1 MVINTA
7 FFEIKLIV
15 KMFIVLLTNVIENI
29 IKKISSNKLINYL
42 LSVKKN

>member
-7 FFEIKLIV
+7 FFMIKLTV